1 MGQHG
6 TVLDLRQFTDGYQLV
21 DHVLRQVEQNPTG
34 IYVQREMAAVEARL
48 EVLGYSRAEMA
59 AQLLR
64 VRAAARRTLRDVTC
78 KFQADALLDATDDEL
93 LACARRIPVKT
104 GWGSYVIGMAC
115 VANPRVLERGAEVG
129 IIPILR
135 DRSNRAE
142 QLATWMHAG
151 YDDRAQRTSR
161 GRAKKF
167 DEVGYVQGLFAY
179 CNFAL
184 ARLKENREHG
194 MYVTFQLDDHTFV
207 IADIGNGKAG
217 DLVLVDR
224 GFEGMQYVKKLPGGA
239 LYLTKLPVVN
249 RPPAGELTD
258 ANCPRFC

>member
-1 MGQHG
+1 MGRN
-6 TVLDLRQFTDGYQLV
+6 TILNLRQFSDGHQLV
-21 DHVLRQVEQNPTG
+21 GHVLRRVERDPTE
-34 IYVQREMAAVEARL
+34 IYVQHEMAAVEARL
-48 EVLGYSRAEMA
+48 EVLGYSRTETA

-78 KFQADALLDATDDEL
+78 KFQADALLGAADDEL
-93 LACARRIPVKT
+93 LACARRIPVRT

-115 VANPRVLERGAEVG
+115 AVNPRILERGAEVG

-151 YDDRAQRTSR
+151 YDDRVQGAKR
-161 GRAKKF
+161 GRAQKF
-167 DEVGYVQGLFAY
+167 DEMGHVQGLFAY

-184 ARLKENREHG
+184 VRLKENREHG
-194 MYVTFQLDDHTFV
+194 MHVTFQLDDHTFV
-207 IADIGNGKAG
+207 IADIGNGTVG

-224 GFEGMQYVKKLPGGA
+224 GFEGMQRVKSLPGGA
-239 LYLTKLPVVN
+239 LYLAKLPVVN

-258 ANCPRFC
+258 ANCPQFC